1 MKVKIY
7 LDIFFLVNAMMNLSL
22 LTVQSLLQK
31 KYVSIGRRILASLAG
46 AGLALFLLL
55 TRLHRYLPLFA
66 VLYLGG
72 SLLVVRIAFGKSGV
86 SSLVKNLI
94 FFYLSAIVLAGFLYQ
109 LQVLTGGAGRFLY
122 IFAGT
127 VVMLC
132 LICRF
137 LPRAERW
144 QGKKRSYFSVRITYQ
159 GRSVRGDGL
168 LDSGNHLTDPFSGE
182 PVAVAQKSFLAPLW
196 KGGELPLFRYIP
208 FRTIGTSDGMIPVFR
223 CAGLE
228 LLDRDG
234 DWQPL
239 GDSWIAVCEHEV
251 SSDGEYEVILH
262 PDMQKE
268 IN

>member
-1 MKVKIY
+1 MKIY
-7 LDIFFLVNAMMNLSL
+7 LDIFFLVNAMMNLSV
-22 LTVQSLLQK
+22 LTVQSLLQR

-46 AGLALFLLL
+46 ACLALCLLL
-55 TRLHRYLPLFA
+55 TRVHRHPLLFA
-66 VLYLGG
+66 ALYLAG
-72 SLLVVRIAFGKSGV
+72 SLLVVGIAFGKNRV
-86 SSLVKNLI
+86 SSLVKNLV
-94 FFYLSAIVLAGFLYQ
+94 FFYLSAIILAGFLYQ

-144 QGKKRSYFSVRITYQ
+144 KRRRRSYFSVRITYQ
-159 GRSVRGDGL
+159 GRTVRGDGL
-168 LDSGNHLTDPFSGE
+168 LDSGNHLTEPFSGE
-182 PVAVAQKSFLAPLW
+182 PVAVAQKSFLTPLW

-208 FRTIGTSDGMIPVFR
+208 FRTIGTRDGMIPVFR

-228 LLDRDG
+228 LLSREG
-234 DWQPL
+234 DWQSL
-239 GDSWIAVCEHEV
+239 GDPWIAVCEHEV
-251 SSDGEYEVILH
+251 SSDGEYEIILH